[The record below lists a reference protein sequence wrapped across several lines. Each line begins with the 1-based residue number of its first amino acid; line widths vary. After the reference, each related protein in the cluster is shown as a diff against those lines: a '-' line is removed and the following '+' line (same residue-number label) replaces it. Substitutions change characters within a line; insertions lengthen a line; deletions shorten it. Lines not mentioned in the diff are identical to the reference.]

1 MTGPRRLGHART
13 IGDRKKRTRAGNWG
27 RASSV
32 GIEFSIAVVCFLLGG
47 WWLDGKLGTD
57 PWLTLVGLG
66 LGSLVGFR
74 ALWRVAQDLEQ
85 DSE

>member
-1 MTGPRRLGHART
+1 MRGVIARRPKGRVGA
-13 IGDRKKRTRAGNWG
+13 WG

-32 GIEFSIAVVCFLLGG
+32 GIEFSIAVIVFLLFG
-47 WWLDGKLGTD
+47 WWLDGKLGTQ
-57 PWLTLVGLG
+57 PWLTLAGLG

-74 ALWRVAQDLEQ
+74 ALWRVAQEVED